1 MKRSLSSKLILS
13 FLAVALLTVLVVSV
27 VIRLNSGTSL
37 MELVVEQQTSLLSE
51 SVKTYYADNGNLNG
65 FIYYY
70 QRINPDGGNQPAKP
84 GEGMGQGR
92 QLRGLYGLVDTDFKA
107 LLPTFGI
114 PVGESV
120 PEEKIKHAV
129 AVEVDGQTIAW
140 IIPDTTRQ
148 FELSAEEQLFLQR
161 TNLAIGLAALAGVLV
176 AVGMGIFLARMLVKP
191 IRQLTKASAELAQ
204 GNLQQ
209 QVPVTSGDEL
219 GQLSA
224 TFNRMSRE
232 LARADED
239 RKRLTAD
246 ITHDL
251 STPIQIIS
259 GYMEMLDEG
268 QVALTPQ
275 RVEILKTEL
284 EHLRR
289 LVGDLGTLTQ
299 VEAGGLDFQFQQI
312 NPVSLLQSVVQT
324 YQPIAA
330 RQGITLS
337 LIPAADIPEILV
349 DEGRM
354 IQVLKN
360 LVENALRYTG
370 KDGEIKLSVI
380 YDGKTRVR
388 VIDNGIGI
396 DAEDLPYVFDRFYK
410 AEKARG
416 ANSGKMGLGLAICK
430 ALVTAQGGE
439 IIAKSEGKGFGT
451 TMEISFP

>member
-1 MKRSLSSKLILS
+1 MKRSLTSKLVLS

-27 VIRLNSGTSL
+27 VIRLNSSVSL
-37 MELVVEQQTSLLSE
+37 MELVIEQQTALISE
-51 SVKTYYADNGNLNG
+51 SVKTYYANNGSLEG
-65 FIYYY
+65 FSHYY
-70 QRINPDGGNQPAKP
+70 QSTYSEGNQPGKP

-92 QLRGLYGLVDTDFKA
+92 QLRGLYGLVDTEFNA
-107 LLPTFGI
+107 ILPTFGI
-114 PVGESV
+114 PVGQMV
-120 PEEKIKHAV
+120 PEDRIKHAV
-129 AVEVDGQTIAW
+129 AVEVDGKTIAW

-161 TNLAIGLAALAGVLV
+161 TNLAIGLAAIAGVLV
-176 AVGMGIFLARMLVKP
+176 AVGMGFFLARMLVKP

-204 GNLQQ
+204 GKLQQ
-209 QVPVTSGDEL
+209 EVPVTSNDEL
-219 GQLSA
+219 GQLTT
-224 TFNRMSRE
+224 TFNQMSSE

-239 RKRLTAD
+239 RRRLTAD

-268 QVALTPQ
+268 QVTLTPQ

-284 EHLRR
+284 DHLRR

-299 VEAGGLDFQFQQI
+299 VEAGGLDFQLQRI

-330 RQGITLS
+330 RQGVTLS
-337 LIPAADIPEILV
+337 LIPAADVPDILV

-370 KDGEIKLSVI
+370 KEGEIKLSVI
-380 YDGKTRVR
+380 NDGRTRLKVT
-388 VIDNGIGI
+388 DNGMGI
-396 DAEDLPYVFDRFYK
+396 SAEDLPYVFDRFYK

-430 ALVTAQGGE
+430 ALVNAQGGE
-439 IIAKSEGKGFGT
+439 IIAKSEGRGLGT
-451 TMEISFP
+451 TMEISFPE

>member
-1 MKRSLSSKLILS
+1 
-13 FLAVALLTVLVVSV
+13 
-27 VIRLNSGTSL
+27 
-37 MELVVEQQTSLLSE
+37 MELVVEQQISLLSE
-51 SVKTYYADNGNLNG
+51 SVKNYYTNNGSLEGFTYYD
-65 FIYYY
+65 
-70 QRINPDGGNQPAKP
+70 QRTNPAGNQPGKS
-84 GEGMGQGR
+84 GDGMGQGR
-92 QLRGLYGLVDTDFKA
+92 QLRGLYGLVDTEYKA
-107 LLPTFGI
+107 VLPAFGI
-114 PVGESV
+114 PVGQKVSED
-120 PEEKIKHAV
+120 KIKHAV
-129 AVEVDGQTIAW
+129 AVEVNGKTIAW
-140 IIPDTTRQ
+140 IIPDVTRQ
-148 FELSAEEQLFLQR
+148 FELSAEEQLFLHR

-176 AVGMGIFLARMLVKP
+176 AVGMGFFLARMLLKP

-204 GNLQQ
+204 GKFQQ

-224 TFNRMSRE
+224 TFNRMSSE

-268 QVALTPQ
+268 QVSLTPQ

-284 EHLRR
+284 DHLRR

-299 VEAGGLDFQFQQI
+299 VEAGGLDFQLQQI
-312 NPVSLLQSVVQT
+312 NPVSLLQSVVHT

-330 RQGITLS
+330 RQGVTLT
-337 LIPAADIPEILV
+337 LDPTAEVPHILV

-360 LVENALRYTG
+360 LVENALRYTR
-370 KDGEIKLSVI
+370 KNGEINLSAI
-380 YDGKTRVR
+380 YDGKTKLRVT
-388 VIDNGIGI
+388 DNGIGI
-396 DAEDLPYVFDRFYK
+396 SSEDLPYVFDRFYK
-410 AEKARG
+410 AEKSRG

-439 IIAKSEGKGFGT
+439 IIAKSEGIGLGT
-451 TMEISFP
+451 TMEIVFPG

>member
-1 MKRSLSSKLILS
+1 MKHPLSSKLILS
-13 FLAVALLTVLVVSV
+13 FLAVALLTVLVVSL

-37 MELVVEQQTSLLSE
+37 MELVVEQQISLLSE
-51 SVKTYYADNGNLNG
+51 SVKNYYTNNGSLEGFTYYD
-65 FIYYY
+65 
-70 QRINPDGGNQPAKP
+70 QRTNPAGNQPGKS
-84 GEGMGQGR
+84 GDGMGQGR
-92 QLRGLYGLVDTDFKA
+92 QLRGLYGLVDTEYKA
-107 LLPTFGI
+107 VLPAFGI
-114 PVGESV
+114 PVGQKVSED
-120 PEEKIKHAV
+120 KIKHAV
-129 AVEVDGQTIAW
+129 AVEVNGKTIAW
-140 IIPDTTRQ
+140 IIPDVTRQ
-148 FELSAEEQLFLQR
+148 FELSAEEQLFLHR

-176 AVGMGIFLARMLVKP
+176 AVGMGFFLARMLLKP

-204 GNLQQ
+204 GKFQQ

-224 TFNRMSRE
+224 TFNRMSSE

-268 QVALTPQ
+268 QVSLTPQ

-284 EHLRR
+284 DHLRR

-299 VEAGGLDFQFQQI
+299 VEAGGLDFQLQQI
-312 NPVSLLQSVVQT
+312 NPVSLLQSVVHT

-330 RQGITLS
+330 RQGVTLT
-337 LIPAADIPEILV
+337 LDPTAEVPHILV

-360 LVENALRYTG
+360 LVENALRYTR
-370 KDGEIKLSVI
+370 KNGEINLSAI
-380 YDGKTRVR
+380 YDGKTKLRVT
-388 VIDNGIGI
+388 DNGIGI
-396 DAEDLPYVFDRFYK
+396 SSEDLPYVFDRFYK
-410 AEKARG
+410 AEKSRG

-439 IIAKSEGKGFGT
+439 IIAKSEGIGLGT
-451 TMEISFP
+451 TMEIVFPG